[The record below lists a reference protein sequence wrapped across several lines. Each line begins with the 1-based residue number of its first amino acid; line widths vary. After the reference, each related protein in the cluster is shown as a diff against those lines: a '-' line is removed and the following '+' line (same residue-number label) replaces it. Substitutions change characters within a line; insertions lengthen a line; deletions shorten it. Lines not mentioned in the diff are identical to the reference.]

1 MSNKVK
7 GSVCMSKRLKSA
19 FVVCGLSMCVMFSSV
34 SIMAQE
40 TNAATTEKEV
50 QKGNEV
56 MQSEESEAAITV
68 TPTNWNIIDS
78 SYLLKLQGK
87 VLDLSSLPESVNRT
101 ILIPKEI
108 THLTI
113 KGSTSKV
120 FEGLVIT
127 TENTRT
133 NGLSLY
139 INDLH
144 IKNGNIDT
152 ARTSGGDYLYFTGTN
167 KIVANDE
174 KAAVIIPVNKTLT
187 IDSTSAA
194 NFLEVVGGAG
204 GGAGIGGSYLADG
217 GAGHIIIKGGT
228 IKSTGKGGGAG
239 IGQGKQPNGSPNTE
253 ITIEGG
259 IINADGGSA
268 EASEG
273 GAGIGGSSGGNI
285 NNISISGTGT
295 KISAKAG
302 KGAAGIGTG
311 SKEGGNI
318 EIKDGAIIEQAIGNE
333 GGAGIG
339 GSSTGSINDI
349 SISGTGTRI
358 FAKAGK
364 GAAGIGTGSKAGGNI
379 EIKDGAIIE
388 EAIGSDGGAGIGS
401 GKGSDATVGDITISS
416 AIIKEA
422 TGSSGGAGIGGSDGA
437 SPRNIYIKGN
447 TIIGENDASGNP
459 IKGAVGNGGGAGIGG
474 GNMGSKINSIIIEG
488 KTIKRAVG
496 SDGGAG
502 IGGGN
507 QCGVETLRISGGTF
521 EYVKGGKG
529 AAGIGTGQIGTV
541 GKIIITGN
549 TKIQKVYGGDMLS
562 SSAPFGGAAIGGGY
576 ERGVNLEITGDVI
589 VEYAKGGPAT
599 GAIGGG
605 AKGGGSGANSI
616 KITSGK
622 IYAEAGEG
630 TIYNDIGG
638 SLERVDEIDVN
649 FGTNADIF
657 IGNNK
662 VTKVDAETKANRA
675 NYIFQCYDKD
685 DIQMTDVH
693 FIIKSFTDPSYELKP
708 TTDSSGNGYGWL
720 NKINISSE
728 KFAALGYYFEVEDSA
743 GNIYIAKQEGD
754 ATQVITVDGITQI
767 TIKMK
772 FSEGAEEKNIGIPV
786 PVPGNGIVP
795 YSLSKVGYELDLSA
809 FTGAHSLKSVTSSID
824 LKYISTDYTQF
835 DLTKDSAIMIYKN
848 GIRDTALETTLKGND
863 PGGNPYIT
871 RDATNQKIMISYPIS
886 ALDATKYKIE
896 FYLSSK
902 LNDISVKDYKDTMV
916 DLGVEKDIV
925 IVSNGTATYRMNID
939 GAILERDYT
948 INLTDNENLPYKE
961 LIKIN

>member
-1 MSNKVK
+1 
-7 GSVCMSKRLKSA
+7 MSKCLKSA

-78 SYLLKLQGK
+78 SYLLTLQGK

-113 KGSTSKV
+113 KGSASKV

-133 NGLSLY
+133 NALSLY

-144 IKNGNIDT
+144 IEKGNIDI

-167 KIVANDE
+167 KIVANAE

-259 IINADGGSA
+259 SITADGGSA

-295 KISAKAG
+295 RIS
-302 KGAAGIGTG
+302 
-311 SKEGGNI
+311 
-318 EIKDGAIIEQAIGNE
+318 
-333 GGAGIG
+333 
-339 GSSTGSINDI
+339 
-349 SISGTGTRI
+349 
-358 FAKAGK
+358 AKAGK

-388 EAIGSDGGAGIGS
+388 QAIGNEGGAGIGS
-401 GKGSDATVGDITISS
+401 GKGSEATVGDITISS

-488 KTIKRAVG
+488 KTIKRVIG

-507 QCGVETLRISGGTF
+507 NCGVETLKISGGTF
-521 EYVKGGKG
+521 EYVNGGKG
-529 AAGIGTGQIGTV
+529 AAGIGTGHIGTV

-562 SSAPFGGAAIGGGY
+562 SSEPFGGAAIGGGY

-589 VEYAKGGPAT
+589 IEYAKGGPAT

-824 LKYISTDYTQF
+824 LKYSSTDYTQF

-916 DLGVEKDIV
+916 DLGIEKDIV
-925 IVSNGTATYRMNID
+925 IVSSGTATYRMNID

>member
-1 MSNKVK
+1 
-7 GSVCMSKRLKSA
+7 MSKRLKSA

-78 SYLLKLQGK
+78 SYLLTLQGK

-295 KISAKAG
+295 RIS
-302 KGAAGIGTG
+302 
-311 SKEGGNI
+311 
-318 EIKDGAIIEQAIGNE
+318 
-333 GGAGIG
+333 
-339 GSSTGSINDI
+339 
-349 SISGTGTRI
+349 
-358 FAKAGK
+358 AKAGK

-379 EIKDGAIIE
+379 EIKDGVIIE
-388 EAIGSDGGAGIGS
+388 QAIGNEGGAGIGS
-401 GKGSDATVGDITISS
+401 GKGSEATVGDITISS

-488 KTIKRAVG
+488 KTIKRVIG

-507 QCGVETLRISGGTF
+507 NCGVETLKISGGTF
-521 EYVKGGKG
+521 EYVNGGKG
-529 AAGIGTGQIGTV
+529 AAGIGTGHIGTV

-562 SSAPFGGAAIGGGY
+562 ASEPFGGAAIGGGY

>member
-295 KISAKAG
+295 KIS
-302 KGAAGIGTG
+302 
-311 SKEGGNI
+311 
-318 EIKDGAIIEQAIGNE
+318 
-333 GGAGIG
+333 
-339 GSSTGSINDI
+339 
-349 SISGTGTRI
+349 
-358 FAKAGK
+358 AKAGK